1 MKREL
6 FLKRSIPS
14 EFVPLILLVPVSP
27 LTFLRMYLPK
37 ILTVSYF
44 CFCCLEQLET
54 MIFYKWNI
62 WITDSSV
69 PYITAGSPTLD
80 FQTKDLVVVEG
91 EKMHLPIPFRAVPSP
106 KITWHKDG
114 NEMKADDRTFFRAE
128 YTSCHLEVP
137 SCLHADAGQ
146 YKVTLEN
153 RNGSTSGTIN
163 VKVIGM
169 F

>member
-1 MKREL
+1 MTR
-6 FLKRSIPS
+6 I
-14 EFVPLILLVPVSP
+14 I
-27 LTFLRMYLPK
+27 
-37 ILTVSYF
+37 
-44 CFCCLEQLET
+44 
-54 MIFYKWNI
+54 
-62 WITDSSV
+62 
-69 PYITAGSPTLD
+69 AGSPTLD

-114 NEMKADDRTFFRAE
+114 NELKADDRTFFRTE
-128 YTSCHLEVP
+128 YISCHLEIP

-153 RNGSTSGTIN
+153 SNGSTSGTII

-169 F
+169 FLSSVIDCFIGIFQPLMTDANIIMKKHLYILN

>member
-1 MKREL
+1 MT
-6 FLKRSIPS
+6 P
-14 EFVPLILLVPVSP
+14 IL
-27 LTFLRMYLPK
+27 
-37 ILTVSYF
+37 
-44 CFCCLEQLET
+44 
-54 MIFYKWNI
+54 
-62 WITDSSV
+62 
-69 PYITAGSPTLD
+69 AGSPTLD

-114 NEMKADDRTFFRAE
+114 NELKADDRTFFRTE
-128 YTSCHLEVP
+128 YTSCHLEIP

-153 RNGSTSGTIN
+153 SNGSASGTIN

-169 F
+169 FLSSVIDCFIRIFRLLTTDANIIMKMHLYILN

>member
-1 MKREL
+1 MTR
-6 FLKRSIPS
+6 
-14 EFVPLILLVPVSP
+14 IL
-27 LTFLRMYLPK
+27 
-37 ILTVSYF
+37 
-44 CFCCLEQLET
+44 
-54 MIFYKWNI
+54 
-62 WITDSSV
+62 
-69 PYITAGSPTLD
+69 AGSPTLD

-114 NEMKADDRTFFRAE
+114 NELKADDRTFFRAE
-128 YTSCHLEVP
+128 YTSCHLEIP

-153 RNGSTSGTIN
+153 SNGSASGTIN

-169 F
+169 FLSSVIDCFIGIFQLLTTDANIIMKMHLYILN